1 MARLNRRYK
10 RPNAL
15 KQSAAYPVEVLR
27 HYRSL
32 PGERRSNPVMR
43 RNALERDADH
53 PIEVTRHY
61 RAGGPGYLSAWQ
73 RAAAIGQNE
82 LFSTGIKLSSRAAE
96 MRGKR
101 KNPGVTKAAYRSGLK
116 EATAAQLGKLTRIG
130 LRTGHTV
137 TEIKA
142 DLKATG
148 RFTAAQIA
156 RGVEQAREAE
166 KRQNP
171 RRGTRRYVGSASL
184 KSAARA
190 IDSPRALLLRDLVEA
205 GEASPREINEWN
217 RLQDTFTGR
226 ALRTVGQSRRNP
238 GGKAKRQTTEL
249 YERFSGKRAKRQN
262 SVSAPAGTPANV
274 AKLGALR
281 LIETAD
287 GRKWKFNGAA
297 APILAADHKQRLHV
311 VGGRYRA
318 NPAGE
323 ECGEIVRVEYETDK
337 PHLGQPTPAI
347 YFHELGEETGERP
360 TLRIDEEGLLHI
372 DGGAY
377 HIEADG
383 IHN

>member
-1 MARLNRRYK
+1 M
-10 RPNAL
+10 
-15 KQSAAYPVEVLR
+15 
-27 HYRSL
+27 
-32 PGERRSNPVMR
+32 
-43 RNALERDADH
+43 
-53 PIEVTRHY
+53 
-61 RAGGPGYLSAWQ
+61 
-73 RAAAIGQNE
+73 
-82 LFSTGIKLSSRAAE
+82 
-96 MRGKR
+96 
-101 KNPGVTKAAYRSGLK
+101 
-116 EATAAQLGKLTRIG
+116 
-130 LRTGHTV
+130 
-137 TEIKA
+137 
-142 DLKATG
+142 
-148 RFTAAQIA
+148 
-156 RGVEQAREAE
+156 
-166 KRQNP
+166 
-171 RRGTRRYVGSASL
+171 
-184 KSAARA
+184 
-190 IDSPRALLLRDLVEA
+190 
-205 GEASPREINEWN
+205 
-217 RLQDTFTGR
+217 
-226 ALRTVGQSRRNP
+226 
-238 GGKAKRQTTEL
+238 
-249 YERFSGKRAKRQN
+249 
-262 SVSAPAGTPANV
+262 